1 MPVLTC
7 NTFGSGKA
15 CYVATRSNQDFYRTF
30 LTDIMKKAGVEPLA
44 EGSDKVE
51 ITLRENKNG
60 SFLFLLNPTDESQ
73 EVTLKKAGT
82 DLLGGMTY
90 QAGEKVVLP
99 AKAVAIVQ
107 SR

>member
-1 MPVLTC
+1 M
-7 NTFGSGKA
+7 
-15 CYVATRSNQDFYRTF
+15 
-30 LTDIMKKAGVEPLA
+30 LA
-44 EGSDKVE
+44 LG
-51 ITLRENKNG
+51 
-60 SFLFLLNPTDESQ
+60 LFLLNPTDESQ

>member
-1 MPVLTC
+1 LLSSLSLL
-7 NTFGSGKA
+7 FGSLL
-15 CYVATRSNQDFYRTF
+15 RSLFF
-30 LTDIMKKAGVEPLA
+30 SFPSCSLFCSPL
-44 EGSDKVE
+44 S
-51 ITLRENKNG
+51 LLFSSLLSSFFCSSLSG
-60 SFLFLLNPTDESQ
+60 SFLFLLNPTDEQQ